1 MIGTAVA
8 VVAALAFTLGALLIG
23 LQLLRR
29 WTGHVQGGPERLPV
43 QMLQRNPVGPK
54 QSIGLLRVG
63 ERVLVLSM
71 ADNRMELLTELTDGD
86 RNLALAEPVE
96 RKTIAAASFRRLLRA
111 AGVAALV
118 FVAFPHLATAQA
130 GATNGPAT
138 EFAPFS
144 VDAPQFEVQ
153 LGTED
158 SELKLSGTVG
168 IVVFMGA
175 LTLLPAL
182 FLLMTSFTRILIV
195 LHFIRS
201 AVGTPTAPPSQL
213 LIVIAVVL
221 TGMVMMPVLNE
232 ANDVALQP
240 YLQGQINQ
248 QEAYNLGIQPFRQ
261 FMLAN
266 TRNQELSMFT
276 ELTGSADAATLE
288 EIPTLTI
295 ISSFVTSELKTA
307 FQMGFVVFLPF
318 IVIDIVVAAVLMSM
332 GMFMLPPVMVSLPFK
347 LMLFV
352 LADGWMLVIQNVVTS
367 FRV

>member
-1 MIGTAVA
+1 MIATAVA
-8 VVAALAFTLGALLIG
+8 VIAALAVTIGALLLG
-23 LQLLRR
+23 LQLLRK
-29 WTGHVQGGPERLPV
+29 WTGHVAGGMERLPV
-43 QMLQRNPVGPK
+43 QMLQRNPVGPR
-54 QSIGLLRVG
+54 QNIGLLRVG

-71 ADNRMELLTELTDGD
+71 ADNRVELLTELTGED

-96 RKTIAAASFRRLLRA
+96 RRAPAVVSFRRLLRA
-111 AGVAALV
+111 AGVTALV
-118 FVAFPHLATAQA
+118 LFTVPQLATAQTSA
-130 GATNGPAT
+130 LNGTGIESAQLS
-138 EFAPFS
+138 EA
-144 VDAPQFEVQ
+144 APQFEVQ
-153 LGTED
+153 LGAEG

-168 IVVFMGA
+168 IVVFMGV

-201 AVGTPTAPPSQL
+201 AVGTPTAPPSQV
-213 LIVIAVVL
+213 LIVIAAVL
-221 TGMVMMPVLNE
+221 TGMVMTPVLNE
-232 ANDVALQP
+232 ANDTALQP
-240 YLQGQINQ
+240 YLQGEIDQG
-248 QEAYNLGIQPFRQ
+248 EAYKLGIQPFRQ

-266 TRNQELSMFT
+266 TRNQELAVFT
-276 ELTGSADAATLE
+276 ELTASADVETLE
-288 EIPTLTI
+288 DIPTLTV

-352 LADGWMLVIQNVVTS
+352 LADGWVLVIQNLITS
-367 FRV
+367 FRL

>member
-8 VVAALAFTLGALLIG
+8 VVAALAVTIGALLLG

-29 WTGHVQGGPERLPV
+29 WTGRVAGGTERLPV
-43 QMLQRNPVGPK
+43 QMLQRNPVAPK
-54 QSIGLLRVG
+54 QSVGLLRVG

-71 ADNRMELLTELTDGD
+71 ADNRMALLTELTGGD
-86 RNLALAEPVE
+86 RDLALAEPVE
-96 RKTIAAASFRRLLRA
+96 RKPLAAVSFRRLLRA

-118 FVAFPHLATAQA
+118 LFAGPHLATAQV
-130 GATNGPAT
+130 GAQNGMAA
-138 EFAPFS
+138 ESGQFS
-144 VDAPQFEVQ
+144 ANVPQFEVQ

-158 SELKLSGTVG
+158 SELNLSGTVG

-182 FLLMTSFTRILIV
+182 FMLMTSFTRILIV

-213 LIVIAVVL
+213 LIVIAIVL

-232 ANDVALQP
+232 ANDAALQP
-240 YLQGQINQ
+240 YLQGEINQ
-248 QEAYNLGIQPFRQ
+248 QDAYKLGIQPFRQ

-266 TRNQELSMFT
+266 TRTQELAVFI
-276 ELTGSADAATLE
+276 ELTGSADAESLE
-288 EIPTLTI
+288 DVPTLTI

-352 LADGWMLVIQNVVTS
+352 LADGWILVIQNLVTS